1 MAFLPSQIWSKISI
15 PENAQIPTF
24 GKTKKAT
31 FSKVCAEF
39 TSYLAWDTKQKLD

>member
-1 MAFLPSQIWSKISI
+1 MAFLPKQIWSKISI

-31 FSKVCAEF
+31 FSKVFAEF
-39 TSYLAWDTKQKLD
+39 ASFLTRDTSQI